1 MNTTKSKSFTQ
12 YVATTMA
19 AAGILC
25 GGALGF
31 AAAANASTATA
42 AQTTQEHAT
51 EYSDTH
57 QPGDVGQRKVT
68 PAARRAEPKPP
79 PVPGEHPAHE
89 RPARNA

>member
-1 MNTTKSKSFTQ
+1 MNINKSKGFTRFAA
-12 YVATTMA
+12 ATVA

-31 AAAANASTATA
+31 AAGANASTATA
-42 AQTTQEHAT
+42 AQTTQERAT

-79 PVPGEHPAHE
+79 TIPGEHPAHE